1 LRQVARSSN
10 QLAVSLEE
18 MSWAFLMNDR
28 YSEAI
33 GTAMN
38 LEAGGLRHTFAPEAG
53 MVMAMALNE
62 LCQYPESV
70 RAIQLLRKHYEQPYK
85 WLSEWAQAEVD
96 GKRRNLYQL
105 AVEFLKKQGKTPE
118 RVASEWVRS
127 PLMIADQ
134 DEVNLLF
141 DEREATAALGRSGVL
156 EQRRIGEAIVK
167 LARDLKPRLV
177 QNRAHS

>member
-1 LRQVARSSN
+1 VPPLLKRFTDPSRILLSRAYYTDGKFDASAAHLRQVAKSSN
-10 QLAVSLEE
+10 QLAAWLEE
-18 MSWAFLMNDR
+18 LSWAFLMNDR

-85 WLSEWAQAEVD
+85 WLSEWA
-96 GKRRNLYQL
+96 
-105 AVEFLKKQGKTPE
+105 
-118 RVASEWVRS
+118 
-127 PLMIADQ
+127 
-134 DEVNLLF
+134 
-141 DEREATAALGRSGVL
+141 
-156 EQRRIGEAIVK
+156 
-167 LARDLKPRLV
+167 
-177 QNRAHS
+177 